1 MKMFKLSAI
10 IGVILAVSLNPSVG
24 CQRVDTNNKFP
35 NSDVLVRLKRSSKLQ
50 YEIVKG
56 DIR

>member
-1 MKMFKLSAI
+1 MFKLSAV

-35 NSDVLVRLKRSSKLQ
+35 NSDVLVRLKRSTKLQ

-56 DIR
+56 DIQ